1 MLADQ
6 ILEPVYRFRFG
17 NIEFHRPKRRL
28 PSEKIWDRHKQ
39 AIPNSFSRD
48 AALSRQAVSNSYGP
62 DNLKLPIRVCQGAVV
77 PGGGNGGV
85 GVGRGSPLT

>member
-6 ILEPVYRFRFG
+6 IRQLVRGFFFG
-17 NIEFHRPKRRL
+17 NVKFHRLKRRL
-28 PSEKIWDRHKQ
+28 PSEKICDRRKQ

-62 DNLKLPIRVCQGAVV
+62 DNLKLPMRVCQGAVV